1 MKKTILVGIV
11 AVFLTSGFFS
21 ASGQAPAQPQG
32 LLAVLRAG
40 QAVNLKESSGR
51 YEIGVFE
58 KGPDVLGHKIVEVGT
73 DYVVLQDIAG
83 VSESRIPIFSI
94 KSVTMWKVFK

>member
-1 MKKTILVGIV
+1 MKKTILAGVV

-21 ASGQAPAQPQG
+21 ASGQAPAQLHG
-32 LLAVLRAG
+32 VLAVLRPG
-40 QAVNLKESSGR
+40 QAVNLKESNGR
-51 YEIGVFE
+51 YEIGVFD
-58 KGPDVLGHKIVEVGT
+58 KGPEVLGHKVVEVGP

-94 KSVTMWKVFK
+94 KALTTWKIIK